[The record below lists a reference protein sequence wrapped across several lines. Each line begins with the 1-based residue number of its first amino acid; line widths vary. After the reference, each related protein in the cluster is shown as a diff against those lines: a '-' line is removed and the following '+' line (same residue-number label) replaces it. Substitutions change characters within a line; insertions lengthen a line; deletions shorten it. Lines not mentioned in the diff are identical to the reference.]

1 MKNLYLNAFFAISF
15 ALAQNTVAV
24 LDFEPIG
31 LTKDEVRALSI
42 RFSNE
47 FMSTSKG
54 LYKMV
59 ERQQVNSLLKEQ
71 GFQQVNN
78 CSSSDCGVK
87 IGEALGAKF
96 IVVGSISKIGNLFSV
111 NAKLINVESS
121 ELIKSISH
129 DQMGDL
135 VSLMTNG
142 MKESAQKL
150 LAETFVQKIQNSNN
164 DEYSKVLRITLD
176 GYLEGFNFTEAYKL
190 YKNNSENIFISE
202 KVDEFSK
209 IINFSSSE
217 QKVSGYYQY
226 DLDSLSKDSWK
237 FL

>member
-1 MKNLYLNAFFAISF
+1 
-15 ALAQNTVAV
+15 
-24 LDFEPIG
+24 
-31 LTKDEVRALSI
+31 
-42 RFSNE
+42 
-47 FMSTSKG
+47 MSTSKG

-59 ERQQVNSLLKEQ
+59 ERQQTPSTKTIINSLLKEQ

-142 MKESAQKL
+142 MKGLPK
-150 LAETFVQKIQNSNN
+150 NS
-164 DEYSKVLRITLD
+164 
-176 GYLEGFNFTEAYKL
+176 
-190 YKNNSENIFISE
+190 
-202 KVDEFSK
+202 
-209 IINFSSSE
+209 
-217 QKVSGYYQY
+217 
-226 DLDSLSKDSWK
+226 
-237 FL
+237 